1 MTIPELSTN
10 FKSSNPPRTSYG
22 NPCSLLS
29 FSTSARCS
37 PSSVI
42 SGLLAASHPAGLAGR
57 SLVGQSVLRRTVR
70 PAEWD
75 KLVFGFPR
83 TLMRGFALPPARPF
97 PLSNHHHPHH
107 LDDHAMQVKAEVRAL
122 WMPSFLPSS
131 ESDLV
136 SRSFLLPLALLMFAG
151 GAAATTFL
159 SPERSSTA
167 DKIRSPLMD
176 LSNIGGGEDGRDG
189 RGRGRSGVGCE
200 FALPPRT
207 SFSPAAL
214 ARSRRGFSRRNRRVI
229 TKPLTR
235 PTNASA
241 VH

>member
-42 SGLLAASHPAGLAGR
+42 SGLLAGSHPAGLAGR
-57 SLVGQSVLRRTVR
+57 SLVGQSVLRWTVR

-83 TLMRGFALPPARPF
+83 TLMRGFARPRPPVPARS

-122 WMPSFLPSS
+122 WMPSFLPSF

-136 SRSFLLPLALLMFAG
+136 CRSFLLPLALLMFARPP
-151 GAAATTFL
+151 FY
-159 SPERSSTA
+159 RQ
-167 DKIRSPLMD
+167 
-176 LSNIGGGEDGRDG
+176 
-189 RGRGRSGVGCE
+189 RGVQQPIK
-200 FALPPRT
+200 FVL
-207 SFSPAAL
+207 L
-214 ARSRRGFSRRNRRVI
+214 
-229 TKPLTR
+229 
-235 PTNASA
+235 
-241 VH
+241 